1 MFVSQLL
8 CFLVS
13 MKSGLTKWKDV
24 KASCRGG
31 AILQSVLEELNGKSW
46 GKVTAVIKSQ
56 VFQCGGGRTAGER
69 EERAGLTREAS
80 DFTV

>member
-1 MFVSQLL
+1 MERCEGKLQ
-8 CFLVS
+8 
-13 MKSGLTKWKDV
+13 G
-24 KASCRGG
+24 RGN
-31 AILQSVLEELNGKSW
+31 IQSVLEELNGKSW
-46 GKVTAVIKSQ
+46 GKVSAVIKSQ

>member
-1 MFVSQLL
+1 M
-8 CFLVS
+8 
-13 MKSGLTKWKDV
+13 
-24 KASCRGG
+24 
-31 AILQSVLEELNGKSW
+31 LQSVLEELNGKSW
-46 GKVTAVIKSQ
+46 GKVSAVIKSQ